1 MTESYLNYRR
11 QLVLA
16 CLAAIFAAG
25 VLYDT
30 RFIVPLETLMALVA
44 LGVVGCFGVIVLLTR
59 YPRSVI
65 QSAVL
70 AAWPLHLYTIAFVTV
85 SWVYHGGGQKS
96 TLIAYTIVAY
106 AAWLVIPVGLLM
118 ERRLFDGFMKILA
131 IGCALL
137 ALPCYVGAVGID
149 SLAGFPL
156 SNKYSYSNFSG
167 IVASGGI
174 FEHAEGHA
182 LQMAI
187 GLFCCLYAWRRSGQL
202 LYGICTVMVLAGL
215 IVSQGRGA
223 IFGVAIATS
232 FYFLPQVFTR
242 SRLIFIS
249 SIAFCLMFPFLIWPQ
264 LAKIPGVADYLRLE
278 RGLSGRDAAWLYA
291 IELVQDE
298 PWTGYGFG
306 SSGDL
311 SEDARKELRKSGYSG
326 AGTTFHNTFITKAVE
341 MGMPVTVIY
350 CLMYLVPLMRIC
362 KPNGDPA
369 QQQLVRSIIVVALTA
384 SIFRDYNIGGIRST
398 SILVAV
404 FLGLANLWPFAT
416 EFARA
421 AETSTRERLRLGSS
435 VQSSVARRQLGVP
448 PQTGN

>member
-11 QLVLA
+11 ELVLA

-30 RFIVPLETLMALVA
+30 RFIVPLDSLKALVA
-44 LGVVGCFGVIVLLTR
+44 LGVVGCCGVIILLTR

-65 QSAVL
+65 QPAVL
-70 AAWPLHLYTIAFVTV
+70 AAWPLHLYTIAFIGV

-96 TLIAYTIVAY
+96 TLIAYTIIAY

-118 ERRLFDGFMKILA
+118 ERRLFDGFMKMLA

-137 ALPCYVGAVGID
+137 ALPCYAGAVGID

-156 SNKYSYSNFSG
+156 SNKHAYSNFSG
-167 IVASGGI
+167 IIASGGI

-187 GLFCCLYAWRRSGQL
+187 GLFCCLYAWRLTRHP

-223 IFGVAIATS
+223 IFGVAIAGS
-232 FYFLPQVFTR
+232 FYFLPKVFHR
-242 SRLIFIS
+242 SRLLFLTG
-249 SIAFCLMFPFLIWPQ
+249 IAFCLLFPFLVWPQ
-264 LAKIPGVADYLRLE
+264 LAKIPGVSDYLRLE

-291 IELVQDE
+291 ISLIEEE
-298 PWTGYGFG
+298 PWIGYGFG

-341 MGMPVTVIY
+341 MGLPVTVLY
-350 CLMYLVPLMRIC
+350 TLMYLVPLIRIC
-362 KPNGDPA
+362 KPNGDPF
-369 QQQLVRSIIVVALTA
+369 QQQLVRSILVVALTA

-404 FLGLANLWPFAT
+404 FLGLANLWPLATDFAT
-416 EFARA
+416 A
-421 AETSTRERLRLGSS
+421 AEASRKERLRLETTAGTSVGRRPLGAPPRAGS
-435 VQSSVARRQLGVP
+435 
-448 PQTGN
+448 